1 MKSNRAKTFAI
12 LAVCF
17 MALSV
22 IPAGALP
29 TPGLSGSASQTVLGR
44 VFPEALQTND
54 YISYAEAR
62 AGLDILA
69 SAHSDVMKVIEV
81 GPSVGWVNAATGQKE
96 PSQVIIVEMTNTKS
110 AIARED
116 KIVVLYMLSIHGN
129 EKGGREGGLRVIE
142 DLATTQGIVLAKPEL
157 KKYLDYMILLFLFP
171 NPDGWTHEE
180 PQYRNDCP
188 GPAEV
193 EGAGEAGCAETG
205 NFVRVNA
212 NGVDLNRQGPT
223 VGWSRGQGSHASM
236 SQPESRGYFN
246 YIKANY
252 DKVDYATDI
261 HGMLNPAD
269 GQQNVVNP
277 DAAPGQGQGLPDP
290 MEAPNVVNT
299 DAVANN
305 DVEARGHFVLTMLPA
320 GRFTPSE
327 MVDITS
333 LAELVK
339 ERLNADP
346 VFAEWQSIDQSTTA
360 WGGEFNEWGTVWDTI
375 GYTDSGFSSDFF
387 AQDQGLNAPGVDFEL
402 SYNHIVFDNYY
413 PGPAARIN
421 DYHVNAVRFIVAA
434 FMDQAAKQIKN
445 SIETHGKRT
454 AYLDN
459 PKIVTNADDVVA
471 LDGWAKNN
479 TFDDAWDI
487 DHKVIQA
494 TPNDYFADLKPFV
507 TDGDRPGSLMPIVA
521 RELGTPTLSNYD
533 NLIIAGS
540 AAETISGNAQAI
552 AALKDWVSSGG
563 NLVVTDSALTLLG
576 EMDVVPSASIH
587 QGFYYA
593 GCSNLVRE
601 HALNVGVRGLARMLF
616 EPVPLGYT
624 ISSNSAPGYYFDIDA
639 MKAAGGDIAGYG
651 GAGQGCVERMNQ
663 TNLGIVKVGSGKVT
677 FIGAMLPDPSEEFY
691 HPYGLDSYATT
702 YSANQ
707 ILRNA
712 LGWEQVYA
720 QPPKIL
726 DDLGKEVKAE
736 LGAELGAQTTAPART
751 PGFETLA
758 LLFAGAFVALAG
770 RRKGTA

>member
-1 MKSNRAKTFAI
+1 MKKARAKTFAI

-22 IPAGALP
+22 VPAGALP

-44 VFPEALQTND
+44 VFPEAMQTND
-54 YISYAEAR
+54 YISYDEAR
-62 AGLDILA
+62 QGLDMLA
-69 SAHSDVMKVIEV
+69 AAHSDLMKVIEV

-96 PSQVIIVEMTNTKS
+96 PSQVIMVEMTNTKS

-142 DLATTQGIVLAKPEL
+142 DLVTTQGIVVAKPEL

-180 PQYRNDCP
+180 AEYRANCP
-188 GPAEV
+188 GYFPVPAPTPD
-193 EGAGEAGCAETG
+193 GCIESQ
-205 NFVRVNA
+205 NFVRVNG

-236 SQPESRGYFN
+236 SQPESQAYFN

-252 DKVDYATDI
+252 DKIDYATDI
-261 HGMLNPAD
+261 HGMLQPAD
-269 GQQNVVNP
+269 GDQNVVNQNAQP
-277 DAAPGQGQGLPDP
+277 PDP
-290 MEAPNVVNT
+290 MDGAPNPDDFVHTGPVME
-299 DAVANN
+299 N
-305 DVEARGHFVLTMLPA
+305 DVRSRGHFVLTMLPA

-346 VFAEWQSIDQSTTA
+346 AFTEWSTLPQSGVA

-402 SYNHIVFDNYY
+402 AYNHVTFDNYY
-413 PGPAARIN
+413 PGLAARIN
-421 DYHVNAVRFIVAA
+421 AYHVEAVRIIVSA

-445 SIETHGKRT
+445 SIETNGKRT

-459 PKIVTNADDVVA
+459 PKVVTNADDGKP
-471 LDGWAKNN
+471 LEGWAKENP
-479 TFDDAWDI
+479 FDDTWDL
-487 DHKVIQA
+487 DHIVFQA

-507 TDGDRPGSLMPIVA
+507 ADGDRPGVLMPIVA
-521 RELGTPTLSNYD
+521 RELATPALSNYD
-533 NLIIAGS
+533 NLIVAGS

-552 AALKDWVSSGG
+552 TALKDWVSAGG

-576 EMDVVPSASIH
+576 EMGIVPSASIH
-587 QGFYYA
+587 QSFYYA

-601 HALNVGVRGLARMLF
+601 HALNVGVRGLARMLY

-624 ISSNSAPGYYFDIDA
+624 ISSNSAPGYYFDLDA
-639 MKAAGGDIAGYG
+639 MKGAGADIAGYG
-651 GAGQGCVERMNQ
+651 GAGQGCVERVNQ
-663 TNLGIVKVGSGKVT
+663 TNLGIVKLGSGKVT

-720 QPPKIL
+720 QPPKVL
-726 DDLGKEVKAE
+726 DDLGKEVTAD
-736 LGAELGAQTTAPART
+736 LGAGLDAQTTAPSRT
-751 PGFETLA
+751 PGFETMA
-758 LLFAGAFVALAG
+758 LVLAGAFVALAG
-770 RRKGTA
+770 RRKRSA